1 MNCLLIKTYLIIVF
15 MFGEEYK
22 LQCSLLCNSVHT
34 PVAFFLFRSKY
45 FSQHSAAKHRHNVLC
60 SSFTM
65 PLTTSTIFANHSLR
79 MTALEVFETII
90 YRQVR
95 TTR

>member
-1 MNCLLIKTYLIIVF
+1 

-22 LQCSLLCNSVHT
+22 LQCSLLRNSLHT
-34 PVAFFLFRSKY
+34 PVTFLSFKSKY
-45 FSQHSAAKHRHNVLC
+45 LYQHLAPEHRHNIQC

-79 MTALEVFETII
+79 MIALEEFETII